1 MPEFKKQRAKNRA
14 FFVALH
20 LDKILSTVHIYQT
33 YTMMSATIDARYE
46 ACLAQRPDSLARL
59 INLFKKDIDL
69 RITQKLLERGY
80 TNFKLGD
87 MVLLVH
93 IDPQGTINN
102 DLARKAR
109 ISKQAMSK
117 VVKNLVADNYIGTR
131 KHDTDNRASIIFLT
145 EKGKEFM
152 INVYEAVDE
161 TQELYAGIIG
171 KETLT
176 QLKTILKQLN
186 AGLNLT

>member
-1 MPEFKKQRAKNRA
+1 
-14 FFVALH
+14 
-20 LDKILSTVHIYQT
+20 
-33 YTMMSATIDARYE
+33 MSATVDARYE
-46 ACLAQRPDSLARL
+46 ACLAKRPDSLARL

-69 RITQKLLERGY
+69 RITQRIQERGY
-80 TNFKLGD
+80 KNFKLGD

-93 IDPQGTINN
+93 IDAQGTINN

-117 VVKNLVADNYIGTR
+117 VVKNLEAENYISTR

-152 INVYEAVDE
+152 INVYEGVDE
-161 TQELYAGIIG
+161 IQALYESIIG
-171 KETLT
+171 ADALAE
-176 QLKTILKQLN
+176 LKTILKKLN
-186 AGLNLT
+186 AGLKLD

>member
-1 MPEFKKQRAKNRA
+1 
-14 FFVALH
+14 
-20 LDKILSTVHIYQT
+20 
-33 YTMMSATIDARYE
+33 MSATVDARYE

-69 RITQKLLERGY
+69 RITQRIQERGY
-80 TNFKLGD
+80 KNFKLGD

-93 IDPQGTINN
+93 IDAQGTINN

-117 VVKNLVADNYIGTR
+117 VVKNLEAENYISTR

-152 INVYEAVDE
+152 INVYEGVDE
-161 TQELYAGIIG
+161 IQALYENIIG
-171 KETLT
+171 ADALAE
-176 QLKTILKQLN
+176 LKTILKKLN
-186 AGLNLT
+186 VGLKLD

>member
-1 MPEFKKQRAKNRA
+1 
-14 FFVALH
+14 
-20 LDKILSTVHIYQT
+20 
-33 YTMMSATIDARYE
+33 MSATVDARYE
-46 ACLAQRPDSLARL
+46 ACLAKRPDSLARL

-69 RITQKLLERGY
+69 RITQRIQERGY
-80 TNFKLGD
+80 KNFKLGD

-93 IDPQGTINN
+93 IDAQGTINN

-117 VVKNLVADNYIGTR
+117 VVKNLEAENYISTR

-152 INVYEAVDE
+152 INVYEGVDE
-161 TQELYAGIIG
+161 IQALYESIIG
-171 KETLT
+171 ADALAE
-176 QLKTILKQLN
+176 LKTTLKKLN
-186 AGLNLT
+186 AGLKLD

>member
-1 MPEFKKQRAKNRA
+1 
-14 FFVALH
+14 
-20 LDKILSTVHIYQT
+20 
-33 YTMMSATIDARYE
+33 MSATVDARYE
-46 ACLAQRPDSLARL
+46 ACLGKRPDSLARL

-69 RITQKLLERGY
+69 RITKKIQERGY
-80 TNFKLGD
+80 KNFKLGD

-93 IDPQGTINN
+93 IDAQGTINN

-117 VVKNLVADNYIGTR
+117 VVKNLEADNYISTR

-152 INVYEAVDE
+152 INVYEEVDAI
-161 TQELYAGIIG
+161 QALYEEIIG
-171 KETLT
+171 PESLT
-176 QLKTILKQLN
+176 ELKSILKKLN
-186 AGLNLT
+186 AGLKLD

>member
-1 MPEFKKQRAKNRA
+1 
-14 FFVALH
+14 
-20 LDKILSTVHIYQT
+20 
-33 YTMMSATIDARYE
+33 MSATIDARYE
-46 ACLAQRPDSLARL
+46 ACLTKRPDNLARL
-59 INLFKKDIDL
+59 INLFKKDIDQ
-69 RITQKLLERGY
+69 RITERIQERGY
-80 TNFKLGD
+80 KNFKLGD

-93 IDPQGTINN
+93 IDPHGTINN

-117 VVKNLVADNYIGTR
+117 VVKNLEAENYISSR
-131 KHDTDNRASIIFLT
+131 KHDTDNRASLIFLT

-161 TQELYAGIIG
+161 IQAGYEAIIG
-171 KETLT
+171 ADAFSD
-176 QLKTILKQLN
+176 LKTILKKLN

>member
-1 MPEFKKQRAKNRA
+1 
-14 FFVALH
+14 
-20 LDKILSTVHIYQT
+20 
-33 YTMMSATIDARYE
+33 MSATVDARYE
-46 ACLAQRPDSLARL
+46 ACLAKRPDSLARL

-69 RITQKLLERGY
+69 RITQRIQERGY
-80 TNFKLGD
+80 RNFKLGD

-93 IDPQGTINN
+93 IDAQGTINN

-117 VVKNLVADNYIGTR
+117 VVKNLEAENYISTR

-152 INVYEAVDE
+152 ISVYEGVDE
-161 TQELYAGIIG
+161 IQALYESIIG
-171 KETLT
+171 TDALT
-176 QLKTILKQLN
+176 ELKTILKKLN
-186 AGLNLT
+186 AGLKLD